1 MCFSYLQYNIEHN
14 FKLYFKLS
22 DNEGWMGAGWDG
34 SRGAGEWHFAYFI
47 SYINSPIEDGWQ
59 KGDGLPLL
67 RESPYQYNY

>member
-1 MCFSYLQYNIEHN
+1 M
-14 FKLYFKLS
+14 KG
-22 DNEGWMGAGWDG
+22 GWERVGRVAG
-34 SRGAGEWHFAYFI
+34 RGARHFAYFI